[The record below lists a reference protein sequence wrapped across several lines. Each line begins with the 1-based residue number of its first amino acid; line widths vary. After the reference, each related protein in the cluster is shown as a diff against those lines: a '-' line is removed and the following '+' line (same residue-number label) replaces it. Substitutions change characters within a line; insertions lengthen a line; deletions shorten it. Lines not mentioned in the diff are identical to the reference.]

1 MMETIKSLSLTI
13 TDMEE
18 IKKKKKIAWNTCIG
32 SLCCFA
38 VFFFFFETKGRFE
51 KEKVPGQILYT
62 MSYQQQR

>member
-1 MMETIKSLSLTI
+1 MHISYPQKIEKDMQLMMETIKSLSLTI

-38 VFFFFFETKGRFE
+38 VFFFFF
-51 KEKVPGQILYT
+51 
-62 MSYQQQR
+62 